1 MSGRGLVSVRFP
13 RSLLELFRARASGA
27 RRSLHDA
34 ARFLISH
41 LGDIAPGELVLIE
54 DPPPEGDDPRVSLYV
69 GQRWTQALTE
79 ISQKTHLS
87 VSSIIR
93 RLTHGLFVT
102 GSLKFVQQNNEWR
115 LVSLQNHA
123 GNNAPQV
130 KEGNV
135 SAAS

>member
-1 MSGRGLVSVRFP
+1 MSGDGLISVRFP
-13 RSLLELFRARASGA
+13 RSLLELFRAQASRS

-69 GQRWTQALTE
+69 GQRWTQALAE

-87 VSSIIR
+87 VSSVIR

-102 GSLKFVQQNNEWR
+102 GSLKFVQQNNQWR
-115 LVSLQNHA
+115 LVSLPNGARNNGSQNNS
-123 GNNAPQV
+123 GVGQC
-130 KEGNV
+130 G
-135 SAAS
+135 